1 MDIDKLRQIHRL
13 LYQIPTTRRII
24 NSKTGEV
31 FKNNLEYDLCCGLE
45 KINSF
50 NKYNVY
56 VEKYHDL
63 TRIRTI
69 ILDFD
74 GDNAYQDVYKASK
87 LLQDYDIMNLVVN
100 STNKGYHLYIILPK
114 PLNLLLTLNKS
125 MNNEV
130 FIKFIIN
137 LIGDYKSLDKVNY
150 GLYSNIRL
158 VGSVHPKTGEVLR
171 IEYAFAPFLDEN
183 TLKINPN
190 YYIDKNE
197 HFYNSFINSLSY
209 LSNMEKINNI
219 IKSRSKYSNFGKAAV
234 DLRQYFDGKSFDG
247 GRSKWCVCPFHDD
260 KHASLH
266 VYEKI
271 AICEVCGRID
281 FEDIKKH
288 FNIGV

>member
-13 LYQIPTTRRII
+13 LYQTPTTRRII

-114 PLNLLLTLNKS
+114 PLNLLLTPNKS

-190 YYIDKNE
+190 YYMDKNE
-197 HFYNSFINSLSY
+197 YFYNSFINSLSY
-209 LSNMEKINNI
+209 LNKMEKMNNI
-219 IKSRSKYSNFGKAAV
+219 IKSRSKYSNFGKAVV

>member
-1 MDIDKLRQIHRL
+1 MDIGKLRQIHRL
-13 LYQIPTTRRII
+13 LYQTPTTRRII

-45 KINSF
+45 KVNSF

-63 TRIRTI
+63 TRIRTV

-114 PLNLLLTLNKS
+114 PLNLLLTPNKS

-197 HFYNSFINSLSY
+197 YFYNSFINSLSY

-219 IKSRSKYSNFGKAAV
+219 IKSRSKYSNFGKAVV

-247 GRSKWCVCPFHDD
+247 GRSKWCVCPFHND